1 MEELFSK
8 TAYDR
13 LPASIRS
20 LPKETQTVCV
30 FLRLRKT
37 EEQITCETGFP
48 AEKVSSLADEVRRT
62 LIVDGK
68 YDLVSEPQFTR
79 IDDDRSELAAPET
92 IDPEERMILDKF
104 IDELEVAVSTMEERE
119 RKILHL
125 YFHERMSVK
134 EISEFLEKTGNGGGR
149 VLAEIETAVK
159 SLLAKLKGSS
169 TFGSGILTVKALK
182 DILNET
188 GVGQ

>member
-1 MEELFSK
+1 MEELFSR

-13 LPASIRS
+13 LPASIRV
-20 LPKETQTVCV
+20 LPKEAQTICV

-37 EEQITCETGFP
+37 EEQISVETGFP
-48 AEKVSSLADEVRRT
+48 ADRVSSLADEVRRT

-79 IDDDRSELAAPET
+79 LDDDKGELAAIESV
-92 IDPEERMILDKF
+92 DPEERLILDRF
-104 IDELEVAVSTMEERE
+104 IDELEIAISTMEERE

-125 YFHERMSVK
+125 YFHERMRVK
-134 EISEFLEKTGNGGGR
+134 DITDFLEKTEVGKIDA
-149 VLAEIETAVK
+149 VAEIETAVK
-159 SLLAKLKGSS
+159 NLLAKLKESLS
-169 TFGSGILTVKALK
+169 FGSKGLTIKGLK

>member
-13 LPASIRS
+13 LPASIRE
-20 LPKETQTVCV
+20 LTKEAQTVCV

-37 EEQITCETGFP
+37 EEQITSETGFP
-48 AEKVSSLADEVRRT
+48 AEKVSTLADEVRRT

-79 IDDDRSELAAPET
+79 LGGESGELAAPET
-92 IDPEERMILDKF
+92 IDPEERMVLDEF
-104 IDELEVAVSTMEERE
+104 IEELENAVGAMEESE

-134 EISEFLEKTGNGGGR
+134 EIAGFFEKTESGGR
-149 VLAEIETAVK
+149 DTLAEIETAVK
-159 SLLAKLKGSS
+159 NLLAKLKGSVS
-169 TFGSGILTVKALK
+169 FGSGGLTVKGLK
-182 DILNET
+182 EILNET